1 MKECANM
8 KKVLIFLLAFL
19 LSVSAA
25 PVSAL
30 QTGDQTG
37 TPAAEQPLFFEK
49 PEDAIVYF
57 AQRIAQGDF
66 SGALNTMA
74 DMAMAEKYDLTGQIN
89 RLRAVIPT
97 LTMPFPSGEFEA
109 YLPLSAV
116 MARAANA
123 RGLYGFITSLLIGN
137 GFDLSVMHIVDADGK
152 LAIAAGKS
160 VTPEEYVRLYD
171 PQRLE
176 KLLLRKVYLLNS
188 QIYLSER
195 YQENIKVGGAV
206 SGYTDRKEFAAFY
219 DLDGE
224 RFYHTCTVGL
234 FEKGWQILSLNA
246 AMIGTPTYG
255 NASFIGEAKDTDF
268 INEEDYLLVYDS
280 AGK

>member
-1 MKECANM
+1 M
-8 KKVLIFLLAFL
+8 KKLLIFLLVFL
-19 LSVSAA
+19 MSCSAA
-25 PVSAL
+25 FAGAL
-30 QTGDQTG
+30 QTGDVAEVPT
-37 TPAAEQPLFFEK
+37 TEQPLFFEK

-57 AQRIAQGDF
+57 AQRIAMGDF
-66 SGALNTMA
+66 SGALNAMA
-74 DMAMAEKYDLTGQIN
+74 DRAMAEKYDLGGQIN

-97 LTMPFPSGEFEA
+97 LTMPFPSGQYDA
-109 YLPLSAV
+109 YLLLNTV

-137 GFDLSVMHIVDADGK
+137 AFDLSAMHTVDADGK
-152 LAIAAGKS
+152 LVIAAGKS

-246 AMIGTPTYG
+246 AVIGTPTYG